1 MKPKQVLFLGILL
14 IMPVLV
20 FLFLKGFGTNHYDL
34 RYFYPAID
42 DESNAVVVNGDTTF
56 RKVADFRLTSQEG
69 KTISQADL
77 NNSIYVA
84 NFFFANCQG
93 ICKKM
98 TSQMTRVQAKFKSNP
113 NVKIVSYTVDPARD
127 SVEALEAYAQL
138 YGADPKMWY
147 FLTGPKKEIYD
158 LAINSYMLPAQES
171 NDGTVDFVHSEKF
184 LLVDKDKHVRGI
196 YDGTSQKDVD
206 RLMTEIQVLL
216 STYKKNEK

>member
-69 KTISQADL
+69 KTISQVDL

-84 NFFFANCQG
+84 NFFFANCLLP
-93 ICKKM
+93 IHCVYRLKK
-98 TSQMTRVQAKFKSNP
+98 STRKF
-113 NVKIVSYTVDPARD
+113 TA
-127 SVEALEAYAQL
+127 
-138 YGADPKMWY
+138 W
-147 FLTGPKKEIYD
+147 
-158 LAINSYMLPAQES
+158 
-171 NDGTVDFVHSEKF
+171 
-184 LLVDKDKHVRGI
+184 
-196 YDGTSQKDVD
+196 
-206 RLMTEIQVLL
+206 
-216 STYKKNEK
+216 

>member
-14 IMPVLV
+14 IVPVLA

-34 RYFYPAID
+34 HYYYPETD
-42 DESNAVVVNGDTTF
+42 DEGNAVLVNGDTTF

-69 KTISQADL
+69 KTVSQADL

-98 TSQMTRVQAKFKSNP
+98 TSQMTRVQEKFKSNP

-127 SVEALEAYAQL
+127 SVEALDAYAQT

-158 LAINSYMLPAQES
+158 LAINSYMLPAQET
-171 NDGTVDFVHSEKF
+171 NDGTVDFIHSEKF